1 VLEQIMPEML
11 LPNAFKENYKE
22 YQESND
28 NKSRSEQ
35 KERMKMVESGVP
47 DSFLVYVT
55 PSL

>member
-1 VLEQIMPEML
+1 MPEML

-35 KERMKMVESGVP
+35 KERMKKVESGTP

>member
-1 VLEQIMPEML
+1 MQSRKITKNTEKV
-11 LPNAFKENYKE
+11 K
-22 YQESND
+22 D

-35 KERMKMVESGVP
+35 KERMKKVESGVP